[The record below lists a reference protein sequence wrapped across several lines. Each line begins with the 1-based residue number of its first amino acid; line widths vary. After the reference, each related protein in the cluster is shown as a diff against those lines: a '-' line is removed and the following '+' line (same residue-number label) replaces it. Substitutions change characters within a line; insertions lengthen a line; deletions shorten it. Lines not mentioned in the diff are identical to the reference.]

1 MKASITYNAQGESK
15 VLEWGEYT
23 FFDGKATDV
32 YDPAIIESAK
42 TNRFFKVGHID
53 EQAEK
58 PDPKQQSHQQQH
70 EEAHHDA
77 PSNEGRTHK
86 K

>member
-15 VLEWGEYT
+15 VLEWGGYT

-32 YDPAIIESAK
+32 YDPGMIESAK

-53 EQAEK
+53 ENAEK
-58 PDPKQQSHQQQH
+58 PSAEEQPNPSHESRASSHQ
-70 EEAHHDA
+70 
-77 PSNEGRTHK
+77 SK

>member
-32 YDPAIIESAK
+32 YDPSIIESAK
-42 TNRFFKVGHID
+42 TNRFFKVGHVD
-53 EQAEK
+53 EHAEK
-58 PDPKQQSHQQQH
+58 PLPEDH
-70 EEAHHDA
+70 A
-77 PSNEGRTHK
+77 PSHESRAQHQGQGQGK